1 MIVRHPHIYIWEVW
15 DWRQQNCL
23 KQQSTFLGRQWDGS
37 GGWRPDG
44 RWITLPPP
52 RGSVVWEEKRPD
64 MEVWETSSLRGRG
77 SHGKRCRPSTP
88 TRSSCRG
95 RGWRKETG
103 EEPRNVSR
111 QKRETSEWWKGSRKT
126 SREWTLHKLATGGG
140 HCLYLCPCAW
150 SNGAPVWLVWS
161 SYLTCMGLWWLI
173 YKRGMRTKTSFRT
186 VLRITKKILSVLMMF
201 LPSTHPNLI
210 LRAHVTICYLSCPLS
225 LSLQI
230 PLCLD
235 LLWKPYSD
243 ASIIGGH
250 CTDSLILYTPTL
262 LQKHNPSHP
271 EPQSSLW
278 PDLYSLEVKETKEAK
293 VSFEINMS
301 DSKCRY

>member
-126 SREWTLHKLATGGG
+126 SREWTLHKLATGGHG
-140 HCLYLCPCAW
+140 R
-150 SNGAPVWLVWS
+150 S
-161 SYLTCMGLWWLI
+161 
-173 YKRGMRTKTSFRT
+173 
-186 VLRITKKILSVLMMF
+186 LSVL
-201 LPSTHPNLI
+201 
-210 LRAHVTICYLSCPLS
+210 V
-225 LSLQI
+225 
-230 PLCLD
+230 PLCLEQWGPGLAGLVK
-235 LLWKPYSD
+235 LLNLY
-243 ASIIGGH
+243 G
-250 CTDSLILYTPTL
+250 SLMAHL
-262 LQKHNPSHP
+262 
-271 EPQSSLW
+271 
-278 PDLYSLEVKETKEAK
+278 
-293 VSFEINMS
+293 
-301 DSKCRY
+301 